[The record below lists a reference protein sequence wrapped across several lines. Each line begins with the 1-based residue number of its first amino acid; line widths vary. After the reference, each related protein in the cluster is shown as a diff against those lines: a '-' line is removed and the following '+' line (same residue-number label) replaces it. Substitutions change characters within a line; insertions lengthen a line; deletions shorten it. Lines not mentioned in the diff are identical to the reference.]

1 MSTEGE
7 TRDWKMS
14 DYSRVSLQGNLG
26 QPDGSQ
32 HHNKAYSV
40 PEPAQTRLEGVIYKV
55 QAMRDR
61 VCAAETQ
68 LSNVTARLIG
78 DHPVNGREA
87 PSRKEP
93 NGLFETLD
101 FNVDLLETDLSQ
113 LYVAIERLR
122 EGL

>member
-1 MSTEGE
+1 
-7 TRDWKMS
+7 MS
-14 DYSRVSLQGNLG
+14 DYSQYQQDKSSPVLG
-26 QPDGSQ
+26 GSQ
-32 HHNKAYSV
+32 YHNQAYSGT
-40 PEPAQTRLEGVIYKV
+40 EPAQTRLEGVIYKV